1 MQEDAIGKSLLMTSF
16 TVADRMVAP
25 PPSLAATFLKMDL
38 AAALSVTM
46 IPFVMVF
53 LMMDLFDTLGTII
66 GVSEQAGFIKDNRLP
81 RANRAFLSDAV
92 GTVVGAGLGTSTVTS
107 FVESASGVSQG
118 GRTGLT
124 GLTVAILF
132 LLALFISPVVAM
144 VGSYPPITAPALVI
158 VGSMMMGNITKI
170 EWGDL
175 SESIPAFLLLI
186 GIPLTYSISD
196 GLALGFVSY
205 AIVKVFSGRGRE
217 VQPLMVVLAVLLLI
231 YFALLRHGVG

>member
-1 MQEDAIGKSLLMTSF
+1 
-16 TVADRMVAP
+16 
-25 PPSLAATFLKMDL
+25 
-38 AAALSVTM
+38 
-46 IPFVMVF
+46 
-53 LMMDLFDTLGTII
+53 
-66 GVSEQAGFIKDNRLP
+66 
-81 RANRAFLSDAV
+81 
-92 GTVVGAGLGTSTVTS
+92 
-107 FVESASGVSQG
+107 
-118 GRTGLT
+118 
-124 GLTVAILF
+124 
-132 LLALFISPVVAM
+132 M